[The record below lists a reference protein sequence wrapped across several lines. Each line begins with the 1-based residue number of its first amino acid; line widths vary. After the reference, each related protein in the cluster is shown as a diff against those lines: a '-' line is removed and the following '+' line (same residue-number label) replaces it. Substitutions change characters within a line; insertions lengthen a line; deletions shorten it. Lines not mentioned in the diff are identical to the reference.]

1 VNEWRSQWQIDMRY
15 SDIGVDDLV
24 RSMADIHTDVKLRAI
39 VTCAQAAEFATT
51 QSPTGRTLLLL
62 G

>member
-1 VNEWRSQWQIDMRY
+1 MRY

-39 VTCAQAAEFATT
+39 VTCARAAEFATT